1 MTTRADAIAFLRAL
15 RAGDEGAVIY
25 QDVIDHVLAALDA
38 AHEERIKSEHA
49 SAQREGDLQRKLGV
63 EVERAESLL
72 SQAATW
78 EARALALDDDRRR
91 ALKRADALT
100 LETQTC
106 DEAVQ
111 ALCEMI
117 VSAREDRDDARNEA
131 AHSFG
136 QLESAIRHAVLG
148 LRRLDGMTGDVRS
161 RNAVVANTGYE
172 IAKALGMGDVGHH
185 PLDALMQR
193 ESLARTPKAP
203 LFGGMHTCGACGRQT
218 RDSTAGCDCC
228 DFEDK

>member
-1 MTTRADAIAFLRAL
+1 MSDDTSTPISRIAIAEL
-15 RAGDEGAVIY
+15 
-25 QDVIDHVLAALDA
+25 
-38 AHEERIKSEHA
+38 
-49 SAQREGDLQRKLGV
+49 
-63 EVERAESLL
+63 
-72 SQAATW
+72 
-78 EARALALDDDRRR
+78 EADRRR
-91 ALKRADALT
+91 ALKRADTFT

-106 DEAVQ
+106 EEAVT

-131 AHSFG
+131 AHSIAM
-136 QLESAIRHAVLG
+136 LEAALRHAVLG

-172 IAKALGMGDVGHH
+172 IAKALGMGDVGYH

-193 ESLARTPKAP
+193 EPLARTSPP
-203 LFGGMHTCGACGRQT
+203 FGGMHTCGACGRQT

-228 DFEDK
+228 DLEDK